1 MTTRRKITDPKEN
14 LRFQLLQQLK
24 QSRSQRIDHFAKS
37 GQVDYSPLIHHQ
49 GEASPNL
56 PRSGPQRRE
65 NPVRKPWYDR
75 LLVVIEV
82 MAVILLFFLIINS
95 VSALQNLNQEFAS
108 VLAQPTLTPT
118 PLISAAVL
126 PSGHTFSEDGSGIP
140 MPNESEIPAHLR
152 PIVQAM
158 AAIPI
163 PTQSPRNAVRIQI
176 PAIKVDAPIVMG
188 DGWEQ
193 LKKGV
198 GQHVGSPNP
207 GEGGNLIFSAHND
220 IYGELFRDLD
230 RLQPGDVVKVFT
242 NQVTYEFVVYQTQ
255 IVEPT
260 FVEVLRQTNESI
272 VTLISCYPYGV
283 NNQRIVVTGQLK

>member
-1 MTTRRKITDPKEN
+1 MSARKITDPKEN
-14 LRFQLLQQLK
+14 LRFELLQQLK
-24 QSRSQRIDHFAKS
+24 QSRSQRVDHFVNS
-37 GQVDYSPLIHHQ
+37 GRMNHSPVLHPAGDDHWQ
-49 GEASPNL
+49 QPVNNQ
-56 PRSGPQRRE
+56 PQKE
-65 NPVRKPWYDR
+65 KPIRKPWYDR
-75 LLVVIEV
+75 LLVTIEV
-82 MAVILLFFLIINS
+82 MAVVLLFFLIINS
-95 VSALQNLNQEFAS
+95 VSALQNLNQEFTSA
-108 VLAQPTLTPT
+108 LTQPTLTPT

-158 AAIPI
+158 AAVPI
-163 PTQSPRNAVRIQI
+163 PTQSPANAVRIQI

-198 GQHVGSPNP
+198 GQHIGSPNP
-207 GEGGNLIFSAHND
+207 GEGGNLILSAHND

-230 RLQPGDVVKVFT
+230 RLQPGDVVRVFT
-242 NQVTYEFVVYQTQ
+242 NHLTYEFEVYQSQ